1 MPPTRRSSS
10 SSLGMSCPPP
20 AHEPLPPHPGLHCA
34 RARTPHPVV
43 HLPLLHHE
51 GGTVLMNRKEV
62 WEACIDA
69 IEHRF
74 LRTEFEPG
82 EFEIHHNS
90 AVGSITIIDRT
101 TN

>member
-1 MPPTRRSSS
+1 
-10 SSLGMSCPPP
+10 
-20 AHEPLPPHPGLHCA
+20 
-34 RARTPHPVV
+34 
-43 HLPLLHHE
+43 
-51 GGTVLMNRKEV
+51 MNRKEV

-101 TN
+101 TNEVFELTDTTYSHYDAEMRIVFPERSAVTGTRIDYSYRKED